1 MEQAEH
7 NNSEQA
13 IEPIN
18 TPIVACE
25 ANPKQQSTSILE
37 LFYLFR
43 AVNKGEISFA
53 EGFEHALEW
62 AREVIAEHETG
73 QADAAPSPTAILS
86 VEGGDADGC
95 QSYQ

>member
-1 MEQAEH
+1 MD
-7 NNSEQA
+7 
-13 IEPIN
+13 
-18 TPIVACE
+18 E

-62 AREVIAEHETG
+62 AREVIAENETE
-73 QADAAPSPTAILS
+73 QADAAPSLPLIQSA
-86 VEGGDADGC
+86 EGGDEDEC

>member
-1 MEQAEH
+1 MDE
-7 NNSEQA
+7 
-13 IEPIN
+13 
-18 TPIVACE
+18 V
-25 ANPKQQSTSILE
+25 NPKQQSTSILE

-43 AVNKGEISFA
+43 AMKKGEIPFA

-73 QADAAPSPTAILS
+73 QADAAPSLPLIQSA
-86 VEGGDADGC
+86 EGGDGDEC